1 MDENITFS
9 LNHVFREIITRME
22 DDGAFSRAA
31 YDDLVDE
38 IIEHKIERGELD
50 PDDDVEEYKEQL
62 RHRWPE
68 AEASF
73 ESGHDA
79 DILEQ
84 E

>member
-1 MDENITFS
+1 MDTNLTFN
-9 LNHVFREIITRME
+9 LNEVFREVITRME
-22 DDGAFSRAA
+22 DDGAFTKEA
-31 YDDLVDE
+31 YDDLIDE

-50 PDDDVEEYKEQL
+50 AGDDVEEYKEQL
-62 RHRWPE
+62 RARWPE

-73 ESGHDA
+73 ETGHDS